1 MYRPNRLKQRLAAG
15 GKVLGCWLEM
25 ADPIATEM
33 LSLVGYDFLLIDNE
47 HGPGTLYQAL
57 LQLQAMAAS
66 PTASVMRVPWNDP
79 VYLKRALDIGVEGVM
94 VPAIDTAEQATAAVR
109 ACRYPPLGSR
119 GSAYQVVRGAN
130 YGIGADD
137 YPRSAAE
144 NLLIVG
150 QIESRTAV
158 DNIEAIA
165 AVDGIDVL
173 FIGPNDLGGTIG
185 RFGDLAHPELAT
197 LIEKAERAVKAA
209 GKKLGGIPFGGLS
222 ARDLYERGYD
232 MVLAA
237 TDVGL
242 LRDAALADLKKHR
255 PGGE

>member
-15 GKVLGCWLEM
+15 EKVLGCWLEM
-25 ADPIATEM
+25 ADPVATEM

-66 PTASVMRVPWNDP
+66 PTTSVMRVPWNDP
-79 VYLKRALDIGVEGVM
+79 VYLKRALDIGVESVM
-94 VPAIDTAEQATAAVR
+94 VPAIDTEEHAVAAVR
-109 ACRYPPLGSR
+109 ACRYPPRGSR

-130 YGIGADD
+130 YGIGAAD

-150 QIESRTAV
+150 QIESKIAV

-165 AVDGIDVL
+165 AVEGIDVL

-185 RFGDLAHPELAT
+185 RFGDLGHPDLAA
-197 LIEKAERAVKAA
+197 LIAKAEHAIKAA

-222 ARDLYERGYD
+222 AGDLYARGYD

-242 LRDAALADLKKHR
+242 LRDAALADLQRHR
-255 PGGE
+255 PGRE